1 MVKCICKIFKIRY
14 ESKSKVKE
22 EKQMKELK
30 NLESLEAVY
39 IYIYIYIYISV
50 FYKLNKKKIKHK
62 AILQYVNLVYLSC
75 TS

>member
-39 IYIYIYIYISV
+39 IYIYISV
-50 FYKLNKKKIKHK
+50 FYKINKKEIKHK
-62 AILQYVNLVYLSC
+62 AILQYVNLVYLLC
-75 TS
+75 TN

>member
-39 IYIYIYIYISV
+39 IYIYIYIG
-50 FYKLNKKKIKHK
+50 
-62 AILQYVNLVYLSC
+62 IL
-75 TS
+75 

>member
-30 NLESLEAVY
+30 NLESLEAVH
-39 IYIYIYIYISV
+39 ILV
-50 FYKLNKKKIKHK
+50 FYKINKKKIKHK
-62 AILQYVNLVYLSC
+62 AILQYVNLVYLSS

>member
-1 MVKCICKIFKIRY
+1 MYISCLKQNKKQ
-14 ESKSKVKE
+14 SKRG
-22 EKQMKELK
+22 KQMKQLK

-39 IYIYIYIYISV
+39 IYIYISV
-50 FYKLNKKKIKHK
+50 FYKINKKEIKHK